1 MTFGEKLTLLRRQA
15 GLSQEE
21 LAEKLQV
28 SRQAVSRWES
38 GETLP
43 GADKLLALREVFSVS
58 VDSLLVDQLS
68 PQKEETD
75 PLLTPDQQE
84 RNRRTALAFC
94 LGLQYFQAL
103 IILWGLAL
111 QQNLFVLLGT
121 VGQVCCLVGFEVA
134 SVWFRGLEQ
143 APGFHRIYYRRAVWS
158 LAILPAILF
167 VRLFCFLVPA
177 GYSTLAVMVLAV
189 VVYLLICG
197 GTWLLLRDRPGLDG
211 PAGR

>member
-58 VDSLLVDQLS
+58 VDSLLVDQL
-68 PQKEETD
+68 PPKPEAD
-75 PLLTPDQQE
+75 PLLTPHQQE
-84 RNRRTALAFC
+84 RNRRTAIAFC

-103 IILWGLAL
+103 VILWGLAL
-111 QQNLFVLLGT
+111 QKDLLVVLGA
-121 VGQVCCLVGFEVA
+121 VGQAGCLVGFEVA
-134 SVWFRGLEQ
+134 AAWFRGREQ
-143 APGFHRIYYRRAVWS
+143 APGFHRTYYRRAVWS
-158 LAILPAILF
+158 LALLPAILA
-167 VRLFCFLVPA
+167 VRVVCSLIPFPYPQPLVYVLLAAAYLFLCCGVRFLL
-177 GYSTLAVMVLAV
+177 G
-189 VVYLLICG
+189 
-197 GTWLLLRDRPGLDG
+197 DRRP
-211 PAGR
+211 